1 MKNKLIIILAVML
14 ALVLASNQV
23 NASPAGK
30 QLEKTPGAA
39 ANQAAERQSVGQTGK
54 PNGKPENYKGT
65 ISAVDAGSITLTLKD
80 ETSIII
86 YFNEQTRIKIP
97 SVKDA
102 TYEDL
107 KPGMGAMVQARRA
120 QDDSL
125 IAKAVHLVPGKPAR
139 KHHVG
144 IVTDYVAGVSITIQ
158 AKDELFYSFSIN
170 DETKLLPLER
180 VGMLDIG
187 ARVTIISP
195 RDVTGGEALA
205 AGIVIHPAGGD
216 E

>member
-1 MKNKLIIILAVML
+1 MKNKLIIILAVTL

-30 QLEKTPGAA
+30 QPEKTPGAA
-39 ANQAAERQSVGQTGK
+39 ATLAAERHAAGQTGN

-65 ISAVDAGSITLTLKD
+65 ISAVDADSITLTLKD
-80 ETSIII
+80 ETTVTIS
-86 YFNEQTRIKIP
+86 FNEQTRFKIP
-97 SVKDA
+97 SFKDA

-125 IAKAVHLVPGKPAR
+125 IAKAVHLVPGKPAK

-144 IVTDYVAGVSITIQ
+144 IVTAYEAGVSITIQ

-180 VGMLDIG
+180 VDMLDVG